1 MIFLDSSY
9 LIALI
14 INKDTHHKK
23 SKTLKPVLSNEIK
36 VINNTVLVEVLN
48 SLKKTNHKTDL
59 NSIIDTLLKI
69 DNIHF
74 LNDKDYAKSIELYKY
89 YNQSLNFS
97 DCTIL
102 CTMLKNNISNIVSFD
117 SDFDKIKNIQRIY
130 I

>member
-1 MIFLDSSY
+1 M
-9 LIALI
+9 
-14 INKDTHHKK
+14 
-23 SKTLKPVLSNEIK
+23 
-36 VINNTVLVEVLN
+36 N

-102 CTMLKNNISNIVSFD
+102 CTILKNNISNIVSFD

>member
-14 INKDTHHKK
+14 IDKDTHHKK

-74 LNDKDYAKSIELYKY
+74 LNDKDYAKSIESYKY

>member
-9 LIALI
+9 LIGLI
-14 INKDTHHKK
+14 INKDKYHQK

-48 SLKKTNHKTDL
+48 SLKITNHKTNLDSMI
-59 NSIIDTLLKI
+59 NSLLKI
-69 DNIHF
+69 DNIHY
-74 LNDKDYAKSIELYKY
+74 LNEEDYKKSIELFKF
-89 YNQSLNFS
+89 YNQSINFS

-102 CTMLKNNISNIVSFD
+102 STMLKNNIRNIVSFD